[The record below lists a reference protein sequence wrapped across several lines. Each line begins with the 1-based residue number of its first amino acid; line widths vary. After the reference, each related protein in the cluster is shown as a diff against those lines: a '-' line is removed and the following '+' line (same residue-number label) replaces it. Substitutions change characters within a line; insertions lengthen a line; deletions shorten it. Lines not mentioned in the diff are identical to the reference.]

1 MSGIPLGL
9 IVESAVAVLLVLTI
23 GYCIVLNNRL
33 KRLHSDR
40 EALKQM
46 VADLVQATDMANN
59 AIKELRQT
67 ASEADTV
74 LDSRLKEAD
83 RFALELANHV
93 QAGRSIM
100 ERIARVSEM
109 ARRSQA
115 LSGAADALPAAEKA
129 KGAQAALDRL
139 TAHKQRRE
147 TAA

>member
-1 MSGIPLGL
+1 MSGVPFGL

-33 KRLHSDR
+33 KRLHADR

-46 VADLVQATDMANN
+46 VADLVQATDLANK
-59 AIKELRQT
+59 AIKGLREAAT
-67 ASEADTV
+67 EADATLNNR
-74 LDSRLKEAD
+74 LDEAD
-83 RFALELANHV
+83 RFAVELANHV

-100 ERIARVSEM
+100 DRIARVTET

-115 LSGAADALPAAEKA
+115 LSGAAEAAPAGGA

-139 TAHKQRRE
+139 TAHKHRRE